1 MSITSRPQNI
11 PPYMLTYPLTS
22 KTPQSWTPSVFLDV
36 TVFRAPAPRST
47 STRARVL
54 GVSSEPKR
62 FFVNIPP
69 ATRVI
74 ETQTLRGT
82 IRGSGR
88 DTHSLRHESHIRE
101 RKP

>member
-1 MSITSRPQNI
+1 MMREGERDVNKKVDLKK

-69 ATRVI
+69 
-74 ETQTLRGT
+74 
-82 IRGSGR
+82 
-88 DTHSLRHESHIRE
+88 
-101 RKP
+101 